1 MLQAVEPL
9 EPVRIYNFV
18 VGEHEVL
25 DVPQYL
31 VRLFSS
37 QHPPKVTEKKM
48 LLLDVS
54 DVYEEYLDRRR
65 DPVVGEDESVEQQ
78 QFLQV
83 LYPLH
88 DVVAQV
94 EYPQRRQP
102 RLESTKS
109 VFDKMA
115 SSTSLRRVLTLCLWE
130 HMYIGYWLLYS
141 HTRTHTHTYTLSRTI
156 LERTMDWWTN
166 GMLLCETSRI
176 SSLGKS
182 MGGSSKAI
190 SSSREFR
197 HSWTLM
203 RCRRRPISRRLVTID
218 GLHIWSCRSW

>member
-18 VGEHEVL
+18 VGEQEVL

-109 VFDKMA
+109 VFDKLA
-115 SSTSLRRVLTLCLWE
+115 SSTSLRRVLTSCLWE

-141 HTRTHTHTYTLSRTI
+141 HTRTHTLSLTHNIGTY
-156 LERTMDWWTN
+156 
-166 GMLLCETSRI
+166 
-176 SSLGKS
+176 
-182 MGGSSKAI
+182 
-190 SSSREFR
+190 
-197 HSWTLM
+197 
-203 RCRRRPISRRLVTID
+203 D
-218 GLHIWSCRSW
+218 GLVDERDAIV